1 MCGICGFV
9 SRDITAGPELIE
21 RMSSTLRHRGPD
33 GAGAVAVGA
42 EDGRR
47 GLRGWLGHRRLKI
60 LDLSE
65 AAHQP
70 MLSSDG
76 SVAVVFNGEIYNF
89 VELRAVLEVR
99 GHRFRSTGDTE
110 VLLAAY
116 LEWGANCVS
125 RLDGM
130 FAFAIWDGRISRL
143 LLARDRVGKKPLYYA
158 DVGDVLAFG
167 SEIKALLACPWV
179 PRKPAWSTIPVLLTL
194 GYLPSPE
201 TAYDGIEQV
210 PPASIVEYGPAGLS
224 TPKRY
229 WEPGNLIESHV
240 SPAQFDERT
249 RELLEAAV
257 RRRMV
262 SDVPLGALLSGGI
275 DSSVVVRLMT
285 RENSAPIQTFSAGFP
300 EDATFDERSHA
311 RKVASM
317 LGTEHTEFA
326 ISLDATALIDHLLW
340 HHDQPYGDSSAIP
353 TYLIARLARQHVT
366 VVLTGDGGD
375 EVFGGYARF
384 RAAKLAQAIP
394 PQLGRIARRLV
405 RFAPSTGG
413 YFDFRRRAE
422 RFVGHSGLPL
432 FDQYLSW
439 VSIFNDNALAELSIN
454 AHEGP
459 SFYPPALRRWYDAAA
474 PLPALDR
481 LLYVNFMTYLP
492 DDIAVKLDRMTMATS
507 LEARSPF
514 LDTAVIEH
522 LAACPAREKIGLRQV
537 KPLVRRAFEPLLPPE
552 IWNRPKHGFAI
563 PVDLWFC
570 GELGETFHDEVLAP
584 DARIAQILDQRR
596 VRAMWSEHVHGEH
609 AHGQRLWLVLMVEK
623 WLRGCERPLAL
634 SPPEPAQVV
643 DEQSVHP

>member
-1 MCGICGFV
+1 
-9 SRDITAGPELIE
+9 
-21 RMSSTLRHRGPD
+21 MSATLRHRGPD
-33 GAGAVAVGA
+33 GAGALAVGA
-42 EDGRR
+42 EGGRSD
-47 GLRGWLGHRRLKI
+47 LRGWLGHRRLRI
-60 LDLSE
+60 LDLTE

-70 MLSSDG
+70 MLSPDH

-89 VELRAVLEVR
+89 VELRAVLDAR

-116 LEWGANCVS
+116 LEWGAECVS
-125 RLDGM
+125 HLDGM

-158 DVGDVLAFG
+158 ERGGVLVFG

-179 PRKPAWSTIPVLLTL
+179 HREPAWSKIPGLLTL

-201 TAYDGIEQV
+201 TAYEGIEQV
-210 PPASIVEYGPAGLS
+210 PPGSIVEFGLGGIGI
-224 TPKRY
+224 PRRY
-229 WEPGNLIESHV
+229 WTPPEPVQLHV
-240 SPAQFDERT
+240 PPEQFDERT
-249 RELLEAAV
+249 RELLAAAV
-257 RRRMV
+257 RRRMA

-275 DSSVVVRLMT
+275 DSSIVVGLMT
-285 RENSAPIQTFSAGFP
+285 RENSAPIRTFSAGFP

-311 RKVASM
+311 RKVASL

-326 ISLDATALIDHLLW
+326 ISLEASALIDHLLW

-384 RAAKLAQAIP
+384 QAAKLAQTIP
-394 PQLGRIARRLV
+394 PQLGRLARRLV

-422 RFVGHSGLPL
+422 RFVGRAGLPL

-439 VSIFNDNALAELSIN
+439 ISIFNDDTLAELSTN
-454 AHEGP
+454 TCDGA
-459 SFYPPALRRWYDAAA
+459 SFFPAAVRQWYDAAA
-474 PLPALDR
+474 PLPPLDR

-492 DDIAVKLDRMTMATS
+492 DDIAVKLDRTTMAAS

-522 LAACPAREKIGLRQV
+522 LAARPAREKVGLRQV
-537 KPLVRRAFEPLLPPE
+537 KPLVRRAFEPLLPAE
-552 IWNRPKHGFAI
+552 IWNRPKHGFSI
-563 PVDLWFC
+563 PVDLWFR
-570 GELGETFHDEVLAP
+570 GELGEAFCDEVLAP
-584 DARIAQILDQRR
+584 DARTSRILDQGSL
-596 VRAMWSEHVHGEH
+596 RAIWSEHISGER
-609 AHGQRLWLVLMVEK
+609 AHGNRLWLVLMVER

-634 SPPEPAQVV
+634 MAPEPVHVV
-643 DEQSVHP
+643 DGQSESP